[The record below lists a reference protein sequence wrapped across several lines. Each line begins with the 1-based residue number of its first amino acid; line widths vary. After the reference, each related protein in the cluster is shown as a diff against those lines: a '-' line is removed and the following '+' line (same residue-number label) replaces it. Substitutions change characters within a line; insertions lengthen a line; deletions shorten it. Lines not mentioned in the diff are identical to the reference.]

1 MVHSPAFRLVVD
13 ADLVVQV
20 QGHFGPGRHVD
31 GGKGF
36 AIELVDPLTDIANA
50 TADD

>member
-13 ADLVVQV
+13 ADLVIQV
-20 QGHFGPGRHVD
+20 QGDLGPGRYVD
-31 GGKGF
+31 DGKGF
-36 AIELVDPLTDIANA
+36 TIELVDPLTDIANA